1 MKEQEILSL
10 INERLGI
17 SDLND
22 LQKSVLKNLKISSS
36 AIIYSP
42 TGSGK
47 TLAFS
52 VTLLKALKNFD
63 TEKLQA
69 VIIAPSR
76 ELVIQISDVIRPIAP
91 DYKVTSLYGGHNVA
105 DEKNSLQNVP
115 SIIVGTP
122 GRLLDH
128 ANRGNIDLTN
138 VRQLI
143 LDEFDKCLELG
154 FEEEMR
160 KLLKKM
166 PNLSRKILTSA
177 TILKEIPEFVNLT
190 NYVTL
195 DFLES
200 TENPNE
206 RTTVWQVKSEEKD
219 KLAALRTLLYSIPQG
234 KTIIFAN
241 YRDAVSRIYQN
252 LKDNQISAG
261 IYHGALEQMDRE
273 KAIAMFNNESYPI
286 LVSTDLGSRGLDI
299 KVVKNIIHYHLPVSQ
314 ESYTHRNGRTARV
327 DKTGNV
333 YILTHQDE
341 QLPDFVTIDETFNL
355 PEKCEQKSIVN
366 RNSTLYFK
374 AGKKEKI
381 SKADIVGFIGNN
393 SQIVPNEIGVINVY
407 DHYALVAIPKQKAKT
422 AVSQLLKAKIKGKK
436 IRIEI
441 ASAEVRISRPNN
453 RPNNKK

>member
-63 TEKLQA
+63 TEKLQT

-76 ELVIQISDVIRPIAP
+76 ELVIQISDVICPIAP

-177 TILKEIPEFVNLT
+177 TILNEIPEFVNLRE
-190 NYVTL
+190 YVTL

-200 TENPNE
+200 AENPSE

-299 KVVKNIIHYHLPVSQ
+299 KEVKNIIHYHLPVSQ

-327 DKTGNV
+327 DKTGDV

-341 QLPDFVTIDETFNL
+341 QLPDFVTIDDTFNL

-381 SKADIVGFIGNN
+381 SKADIVGFIANN

-407 DHYALVAIPKQKAKT
+407 DHYALVAVPKQKAKT
-422 AVSQLLKAKIKGKK
+422 AIAQLLKAKIKGKK

-453 RPNNKK
+453 KK

>member
-128 ANRGNIDLTN
+128 GNRGNIDLTN

-177 TILKEIPEFVNLT
+177 TILNEIPDFVNLT
-190 NYVTL
+190 DYVTL

-200 TENPNE
+200 AENPSE

-299 KVVKNIIHYHLPVSQ
+299 KEVKNILHYHLPVSQ

-327 DKTGNV
+327 DKTGDV

-355 PEKCEQKSIVN
+355 PEKCEKKSIVN

-381 SKADIVGFIGNN
+381 SKADIVGFIANN
-393 SQIVPNEIGVINVY
+393 SQIAPNEIGVINVY
-407 DHYALVAIPKQKAKT
+407 DHYALVAVPKQKAKT

-453 RPNNKK
+453 KK

>member
-17 SDLND
+17 RDLND

-76 ELVIQISDVIRPIAP
+76 ELVIQISEVIRPIAP

-128 ANRGNIDLTN
+128 ANRENIDLTN

-154 FEEEMR
+154 FEDEMR

-177 TILKEIPEFVNLT
+177 TILKEIPDFVNLRE
-190 NYVTL
+190 YVTL
-195 DFLES
+195 DFLECAK
-200 TENPNE
+200 NPSD

-299 KVVKNIIHYHLPVSQ
+299 KEVKNIIHYHLPVSQ

-327 DKTGNV
+327 DKTGDV

-341 QLPDFVTIDETFNL
+341 QLPDFVTIDKTFNL
-355 PEKCEQKSIVN
+355 PEKCEQKAIVN
-366 RNSTLYFK
+366 KNCTLYFK

-381 SKADIVGFIGNN
+381 SKADIVGFIANN
-393 SQIVPNEIGVINVY
+393 SQIAPNEIGVINVY
-407 DHYALVAIPKQKAKT
+407 DHYALVAVPKQKAKT

-453 RPNNKK
+453 KK

>member
-22 LQKSVLKNLKISSS
+22 LQKSVLKNIKISSS

-52 VTLLKALKNFD
+52 VTMLKALKNFD

-138 VRQLI
+138 VRQQI

-177 TILKEIPEFVNLT
+177 TILNEIPEFVNLRE
-190 NYVTL
+190 YVTL

-200 TENPNE
+200 AENPSE

-219 KLAALRTLLYSIPQG
+219 KLAALRTLLYCIPQG

-299 KVVKNIIHYHLPVSQ
+299 KEVKNIIHYHLPVSQ

-327 DKTGNV
+327 DKTGDV

-366 RNSTLYFK
+366 KNSTLYFK

-381 SKADIVGFIGNN
+381 SKADIVGFIANN
-393 SQIVPNEIGVINVY
+393 SQIAPNEIGVINVY
-407 DHYALVAIPKQKAKT
+407 DHYALVAVPKQKAKA

-453 RPNNKK
+453 KK

>member
-69 VIIAPSR
+69 VIIAPSH
-76 ELVIQISDVIRPIAP
+76 ELVIQISNVIRPIAP

-105 DEKNSLQNVP
+105 DEKNSLQKVP

-177 TILKEIPEFVNLT
+177 TILKEIPEFVNLRV
-190 NYVTL
+190 YVTL

-200 TENPNE
+200 AENPSE

-299 KVVKNIIHYHLPVSQ
+299 KEVKNIIHYHLPVSQ

-327 DKTGNV
+327 DKTGDV

-381 SKADIVGFIGNN
+381 SKADIVGFIANN
-393 SQIVPNEIGVINVY
+393 SQIAPNEIGVINVY

-453 RPNNKK
+453 KK

>member
-177 TILKEIPEFVNLT
+177 TILKEIPEFVNLRE
-190 NYVTL
+190 YVTL

-200 TENPNE
+200 AENPSV

-299 KVVKNIIHYHLPVSQ
+299 KEVKNIIHYHLPVSQ

-327 DKTGNV
+327 DKTGEV
-333 YILTHQDE
+333 YILTHPDE
-341 QLPDFVTIDETFNL
+341 QRPDFVTIDETINL
-355 PEKCEQKSIVN
+355 PEKCEKKSIAN

-381 SKADIVGFIGNN
+381 SKADIVGFIANN
-393 SQIVPNEIGVINVY
+393 SQIAPNEIGVINVY

-441 ASAEVRISRPNN
+441 ASAEVRISRPNS
-453 RPNNKK
+453 KK

>member
-122 GRLLDH
+122 GRLLDY

-177 TILKEIPEFVNLT
+177 TILKDIPDFVNLT
-190 NYVTL
+190 DYVTL

-200 TENPNE
+200 AENPSE

-299 KVVKNIIHYHLPVSQ
+299 KEVKNIIHYHLPVSQ

-327 DKTGNV
+327 DKTGDV

-355 PEKCEQKSIVN
+355 SEKCEQKSILN

-381 SKADIVGFIGNN
+381 SKADIVGFIANN
-393 SQIVPNEIGVINVY
+393 SQIAPNEIGVINVY
-407 DHYALVAIPKQKAKT
+407 DHYALVAVPKQKAKT

-453 RPNNKK
+453 KK

>member
-63 TEKLQA
+63 TEKLQS

-105 DEKNSLQNVP
+105 DEKNSLQNMP

-177 TILKEIPEFVNLT
+177 TILKDMPDFVNLID
-190 NYVTL
+190 YVTL

-200 TENPNE
+200 AENPSE

-299 KVVKNIIHYHLPVSQ
+299 KEVKNIIHYHLPVSQ

-327 DKTGNV
+327 DKTGDV

-381 SKADIVGFIGNN
+381 SKADIVGFIANN
-393 SQIVPNEIGVINVY
+393 SQIAPNEIGVINVY
-407 DHYALVAIPKQKAKT
+407 DHYALVAVPKHKAKT
-422 AVSQLLKAKIKGKK
+422 AVAQLLKAKIKGKK

-453 RPNNKK
+453 KK

>member
-10 INERLGI
+10 INGRLGI

-177 TILKEIPEFVNLT
+177 TILNEIPEFVNLRE
-190 NYVTL
+190 YVTL

-200 TENPNE
+200 AENPSE
-206 RTTVWQVKSEEKD
+206 RTTVWQVKSKEKD

-241 YRDAVSRIYQN
+241 YRDVVSRIYQN

-299 KVVKNIIHYHLPVSQ
+299 KEVKNIIHYHLPISQ

-327 DKTGNV
+327 DKTGDV

-366 RNSTLYFK
+366 RNNTLYFK

-381 SKADIVGFIGNN
+381 SKADIVGFIANN
-393 SQIVPNEIGVINVY
+393 SQIAPNEIGVINVY
-407 DHYALVAIPKQKAKT
+407 DHYALVAVPKQKAKT

-453 RPNNKK
+453 KK

>member
-22 LQKSVLKNLKISSS
+22 LQNSVLKNLKISSS

-177 TILKEIPEFVNLT
+177 TILNEIPDFVNLRE
-190 NYVTL
+190 YVTL

-200 TENPNE
+200 AENPSE

-299 KVVKNIIHYHLPVSQ
+299 KEVKNIIHYHLPVSQ

-327 DKTGNV
+327 DKTGDV

-341 QLPDFVTIDETFNL
+341 QLPDFVTIDKTFNL
-355 PEKCEQKSIVN
+355 PEKCEQKAIVN
-366 RNSTLYFK
+366 KNSTLYFK

-381 SKADIVGFIGNN
+381 SKADIVGFIANN
-393 SQIVPNEIGVINVY
+393 SQIAPNEIGVINVY
-407 DHYALVAIPKQKAKT
+407 DHYALVAVPKQKAKT
-422 AVSQLLKAKIKGKK
+422 AVAQLLKAKIKGKK

-453 RPNNKK
+453 KK

>member
-177 TILKEIPEFVNLT
+177 TILKDIPDFVNLT
-190 NYVTL
+190 DYVTL

-200 TENPNE
+200 AENPSE

-252 LKDNQISAG
+252 LKDNQISAD

-299 KVVKNIIHYHLPVSQ
+299 KEVKNIIHYHLPVSQ

-327 DKTGNV
+327 DKTGDV

-355 PEKCEQKSIVN
+355 PEKCEKKSIVN

-381 SKADIVGFIGNN
+381 SKADIVGFIANN
-393 SQIVPNEIGVINVY
+393 SQIAPNEIGVINVY
-407 DHYALVAIPKQKAKT
+407 DHYALVAVPKQKAKT

-453 RPNNKK
+453 KK

>member
-10 INERLGI
+10 INGRLGI

-47 TLAFS
+47 
-52 VTLLKALKNFD
+52 

-177 TILKEIPEFVNLT
+177 TILNEIPDFVNLRE
-190 NYVTL
+190 YVTL
-195 DFLES
+195 DFLGS
-200 TENPNE
+200 AENPSE
-206 RTTVWQVKSEEKD
+206 RTTVWQVKSKEKD

-241 YRDAVSRIYQN
+241 YLPAFTTVRWSRWIGKRRLRCLIMSLIRFLY
-252 LKDNQISAG
+252 LPIW
-261 IYHGALEQMDRE
+261 DR
-273 KAIAMFNNESYPI
+273 
-286 LVSTDLGSRGLDI
+286 
-299 KVVKNIIHYHLPVSQ
+299 VVWTS
-314 ESYTHRNGRTARV
+314 
-327 DKTGNV
+327 
-333 YILTHQDE
+333 
-341 QLPDFVTIDETFNL
+341 
-355 PEKCEQKSIVN
+355 
-366 RNSTLYFK
+366 
-374 AGKKEKI
+374 KK
-381 SKADIVGFIGNN
+381 
-393 SQIVPNEIGVINVY
+393 
-407 DHYALVAIPKQKAKT
+407 
-422 AVSQLLKAKIKGKK
+422 
-436 IRIEI
+436 
-441 ASAEVRISRPNN
+441 
-453 RPNNKK
+453 

>member
-177 TILKEIPEFVNLT
+177 TILKDIPDFVNLT
-190 NYVTL
+190 DYVTL

-200 TENPNE
+200 AENPSE

-219 KLAALRTLLYSIPQG
+219 KLTALRTLLYSIPQG

-299 KVVKNIIHYHLPVSQ
+299 KEVKNIIHYHLPVSQ

-327 DKTGNV
+327 DKTGDV

-355 PEKCEQKSIVN
+355 PEKCEKKSIVN

-381 SKADIVGFIGNN
+381 SKADIVGFIANN
-393 SQIVPNEIGVINVY
+393 SQIAPNEIGVINVY
-407 DHYALVAIPKQKAKT
+407 DHYALVAVPKQKAKT
-422 AVSQLLKAKIKGKK
+422 AVSQLLIAKIKGKK

-453 RPNNKK
+453 KK

>member
-52 VTLLKALKNFD
+52 VTLLKALKNLD

-154 FEEEMR
+154 FEEEMH

-177 TILKEIPEFVNLT
+177 TILKEIPEFVNLRE
-190 NYVTL
+190 YVTL
-195 DFLES
+195 DFLENA
-200 TENPNE
+200 ENPNE
-206 RTTVWQVKSEEKD
+206 RTTIWQVKSEGKD
-219 KLAALRTLLYSIPQG
+219 KLAALRTLLYCIPQG

-299 KVVKNIIHYHLPVSQ
+299 KEVKNIIHYHLPVSQ

-327 DKTGNV
+327 DKTGDV

-355 PEKCEQKSIVN
+355 PEKCEKKSIVN

-381 SKADIVGFIGNN
+381 SKADIVGFIANN
-393 SQIVPNEIGVINVY
+393 SQIAPNEIGVINVY

-441 ASAEVRISRPNN
+441 ASAEVRISRPNS
-453 RPNNKK
+453 KK

>member
-10 INERLGI
+10 INGRLGI

-22 LQKSVLKNLKISSS
+22 LQKSVLKNLKIYSS

-52 VTLLKALKNFD
+52 VTLLKALKNFG

-177 TILKEIPEFVNLT
+177 TILNEIPEFVNLRE
-190 NYVTL
+190 YVTL

-200 TENPNE
+200 AENPSE

-241 YRDAVSRIYQN
+241 YRDVVSRIYQN

-299 KVVKNIIHYHLPVSQ
+299 KEVKNIIHYHLPISQ

-327 DKTGNV
+327 DKTGDV

-341 QLPDFVTIDETFNL
+341 QLPDFVTIDDTFNL

-381 SKADIVGFIGNN
+381 SKADIVGFIANN
-393 SQIVPNEIGVINVY
+393 SQIAPNEIGVINVY
-407 DHYALVAIPKQKAKT
+407 DHYALVAVPKQKAKT
-422 AVSQLLKAKIKGKK
+422 AIAQLLKAKIKGKK

-453 RPNNKK
+453 KK

>member
-22 LQKSVLKNLKISSS
+22 LQNSVLKNLKISSS

-76 ELVIQISDVIRPIAP
+76 ELVIQISEVIRPIAP

-177 TILKEIPEFVNLT
+177 TILKDIPDFVNLT
-190 NYVTL
+190 DYVTL

-200 TENPNE
+200 AENPSE

-219 KLAALRTLLYSIPQG
+219 KLAALRTLLYCIPQG

-252 LKDNQISAG
+252 LKDNHISAG

-299 KVVKNIIHYHLPVSQ
+299 KEVKNIIHYHLPVSQ

-327 DKTGNV
+327 DKTGDV

-366 RNSTLYFK
+366 RNNTLYFK

-381 SKADIVGFIGNN
+381 SKADIVGFIANN
-393 SQIVPNEIGVINVY
+393 SQIAPNEIGVINVY
-407 DHYALVAIPKQKAKT
+407 DHYALVAVPKQKAKT

-453 RPNNKK
+453 KK

>member
-105 DEKNSLQNVP
+105 DEKNSLQNAP

-177 TILKEIPEFVNLT
+177 TILNEIPDFVNLRE
-190 NYVTL
+190 YVTL
-195 DFLES
+195 DFLGS
-200 TENPNE
+200 AENPSE

-299 KVVKNIIHYHLPVSQ
+299 KEVKNIIHYHLPISQ

-327 DKTGNV
+327 DKTGDV

-341 QLPDFVTIDETFNL
+341 QLPDFVTIDDTFNL

-366 RNSTLYFK
+366 RNNTLYFK

-381 SKADIVGFIGNN
+381 SKADIVGFIANN

-407 DHYALVAIPKQKAKT
+407 DHYALVAVPKQKAKT

-453 RPNNKK
+453 KK

>member
-76 ELVIQISDVIRPIAP
+76 ELVIQISDVIRPIATN
-91 DYKVTSLYGGHNVA
+91 YKVTSLYGGHNVA

-177 TILKEIPEFVNLT
+177 TILKDIPDFVNLT
-190 NYVTL
+190 DYVTL

-200 TENPNE
+200 AENPSE

-219 KLAALRTLLYSIPQG
+219 KLVALRTLLYTIPQG

-261 IYHGALEQMDRE
+261 IYHGALEQIDRE

-299 KVVKNIIHYHLPVSQ
+299 KEVKNIIHYHLPVSQ

-327 DKTGNV
+327 DKTGDV

-341 QLPDFVTIDETFNL
+341 QLPDFVTIDKTFNL
-355 PEKCEQKSIVN
+355 PEKCEQKAIVN
-366 RNSTLYFK
+366 KNCTLYFK

-381 SKADIVGFIGNN
+381 SKADIVGFIANN
-393 SQIVPNEIGVINVY
+393 NQIAPNEIGVINVY
-407 DHYALVAIPKQKAKT
+407 DHYALVAVPKQKAKT

-453 RPNNKK
+453 KK

>member
-1 MKEQEILSL
+1 MKKQEILSL

-52 VTLLKALKNFD
+52 VTLLEALKNFD
-63 TEKLQA
+63 TEKLQV

-160 KLLKKM
+160 KLLKNM

-177 TILKEIPEFVNLT
+177 TILNEIPEFVNLKE
-190 NYVTL
+190 YVTL

-200 TENPNE
+200 AENPSE

-299 KVVKNIIHYHLPVSQ
+299 KEVKNIIHYHLSVSQ

-327 DKTGNV
+327 DKTGDV

-355 PEKCEQKSIVN
+355 PEKCEQKAIVN
-366 RNSTLYFK
+366 KNSTLYFK

-381 SKADIVGFIGNN
+381 SKADIVGFIANN
-393 SQIVPNEIGVINVY
+393 SQIAPNEIGVINVY
-407 DHYALVAIPKQKAKT
+407 DHYALVAVPKQKAKA

-436 IRIEI
+436 IKIEI

-453 RPNNKK
+453 KK

>member
-177 TILKEIPEFVNLT
+177 TILNEILEFVNLSD
-190 NYVTL
+190 YVTL

-200 TENPNE
+200 AENPSE

-252 LKDNQISAG
+252 LKNNQISAG

-299 KVVKNIIHYHLPVSQ
+299 KEVKNIIHYHLPVSQ

-327 DKTGNV
+327 DKTGDV

-355 PEKCEQKSIVN
+355 PENCEQKAIVN
-366 RNSTLYFK
+366 KNSTLYFK

-381 SKADIVGFIGNN
+381 SKADIVGFIANN
-393 SQIVPNEIGVINVY
+393 SQIAPNEIGVINVY
-407 DHYALVAIPKQKAKT
+407 DHYALVAVPKQKAKT

-453 RPNNKK
+453 KK

>member
-1 MKEQEILSL
+1 MKEQEILLL

-17 SDLND
+17 RDLND

-154 FEEEMR
+154 FEDEMR

-177 TILKEIPEFVNLT
+177 TILKDIPDFVNLT
-190 NYVTL
+190 DYVTL

-200 TENPNE
+200 AKNPSE

-241 YRDAVSRIYQN
+241 NRDAVSRIYQN
-252 LKDNQISAG
+252 LKDNQISAS

-299 KVVKNIIHYHLPVSQ
+299 KEVKNIIHYHLPVSQ

-327 DKTGNV
+327 DKTGDV

-381 SKADIVGFIGNN
+381 SKADIVGFIANN
-393 SQIVPNEIGVINVY
+393 SQIAPNEIGVINVY

-441 ASAEVRISRPNN
+441 ASVEVRISRPNN
-453 RPNNKK
+453 KK

>member
-76 ELVIQISDVIRPIAP
+76 ELVIQISEVIRPIAP

-177 TILKEIPEFVNLT
+177 TILNEIPDFVNLT

-200 TENPNE
+200 AENPSE

-299 KVVKNIIHYHLPVSQ
+299 KEVKNIIHYHLPVLQ

-327 DKTGNV
+327 DKTGDV

-355 PEKCEQKSIVN
+355 PEKCEQKSIFN

-381 SKADIVGFIGNN
+381 SKADIVGFIANN
-393 SQIVPNEIGVINVY
+393 SQIAPNEIGVINVY

-453 RPNNKK
+453 KK

>member
-52 VTLLKALKNFD
+52 VTLLKALKNFA

-76 ELVIQISDVIRPIAP
+76 ELVIQISNVIRPIAP

-177 TILKEIPEFVNLT
+177 TILKDIPDFVNLT
-190 NYVTL
+190 DYVTL

-200 TENPNE
+200 AENPNE
-206 RTTVWQVKSEEKD
+206 RTTIWQVKSEEKD
-219 KLAALRTLLYSIPQG
+219 KLAALRTLLYCIPQG

-299 KVVKNIIHYHLPVSQ
+299 KEVKNIIHYHLPVSQ

-327 DKTGNV
+327 DKTGDV

-381 SKADIVGFIGNN
+381 SKADIVGFIANN
-393 SQIVPNEIGVINVY
+393 SQIAPNEIGVINVY

-441 ASAEVRISRPNN
+441 ASAEVRISRPNS
-453 RPNNKK
+453 KK

>member
-52 VTLLKALKNFD
+52 VTLLKALKNLD

-115 SIIVGTP
+115 SIIAGTP

-154 FEEEMR
+154 FEEEMH

-177 TILKEIPEFVNLT
+177 TILKDFPDFVNLT
-190 NYVTL
+190 DYVTL
-195 DFLES
+195 DFLENA
-200 TENPNE
+200 ENPNE
-206 RTTVWQVKSEEKD
+206 RTTIWQVKSEEKD
-219 KLAALRTLLYSIPQG
+219 KLAALRTLLYCIPQG

-299 KVVKNIIHYHLPVSQ
+299 KEVKNIIHYHLPVSQ

-327 DKTGNV
+327 DKTGDV

-355 PEKCEQKSIVN
+355 PEKCEKKSIVN

-381 SKADIVGFIGNN
+381 SKADIVGFIANN
-393 SQIVPNEIGVINVY
+393 SQIAPNEIGVINVY
-407 DHYALVAIPKQKAKT
+407 DHYALVAVPKQKAKT

-453 RPNNKK
+453 KK

>member
-52 VTLLKALKNFD
+52 VTLLKALKNLD

-177 TILKEIPEFVNLT
+177 TILKDFPDFVNLT
-190 NYVTL
+190 DYVTL
-195 DFLES
+195 DFLENA
-200 TENPNE
+200 ENPNE
-206 RTTVWQVKSEEKD
+206 RTTIWQVKSEGKD
-219 KLAALRTLLYSIPQG
+219 KLAALRTLLYCIPQG

-299 KVVKNIIHYHLPVSQ
+299 KEVKNIIHYHLPVSQ

-327 DKTGNV
+327 DKTGDV

-355 PEKCEQKSIVN
+355 PEKCEKKSIVN

-381 SKADIVGFIGNN
+381 SKADIVGFIANN
-393 SQIVPNEIGVINVY
+393 SQIAPNEIGVINVY
-407 DHYALVAIPKQKAKT
+407 DHYALVAVPKQKAKT

-453 RPNNKK
+453 KK

>member
-128 ANRGNIDLTN
+128 ANRGNIDLPN

-160 KLLKKM
+160 KLLKKV

-177 TILKEIPEFVNLT
+177 TILKDIPDFVNLT
-190 NYVTL
+190 DYVTL

-200 TENPNE
+200 AENPNE
-206 RTTVWQVKSEEKD
+206 RTTIWQVKSEEKD
-219 KLAALRTLLYSIPQG
+219 KLAALRTLLYCIPQG

-299 KVVKNIIHYHLPVSQ
+299 KEVKNIIHYHLPVSQ

-327 DKTGNV
+327 DKTGDV

-381 SKADIVGFIGNN
+381 SKADVVGFIANN
-393 SQIVPNEIGVINVY
+393 SQIAPNEIGVINVY

-453 RPNNKK
+453 KK

>member
-22 LQKSVLKNLKISSS
+22 LQMSVLKNLKISSS

-177 TILKEIPEFVNLT
+177 TILNEIPEFVNLRE
-190 NYVTL
+190 YVTL

-200 TENPNE
+200 AENPSE
-206 RTTVWQVKSEEKD
+206 RTTVRQVKSEEKD

-299 KVVKNIIHYHLPVSQ
+299 KEVKNIIHYHLPVSQ

-327 DKTGNV
+327 DKTGDV

-381 SKADIVGFIGNN
+381 SKADIVGFIANN
-393 SQIVPNEIGVINVY
+393 SQIAPNEIGVINVY
-407 DHYALVAIPKQKAKT
+407 DHYALVAVPKQKAKT

-453 RPNNKK
+453 KK

>member
-52 VTLLKALKNFD
+52 VTLLKALKNLD

-154 FEEEMR
+154 FEEEMH

-177 TILKEIPEFVNLT
+177 TILKDFPDFVNLT
-190 NYVTL
+190 DYVTL
-195 DFLES
+195 DFLENA
-200 TENPNE
+200 ENPNE
-206 RTTVWQVKSEEKD
+206 RTTIWQVKSEGKD
-219 KLAALRTLLYSIPQG
+219 KLAALRTLLYCIPQG

-299 KVVKNIIHYHLPVSQ
+299 KEVKNIIHYHLPVSQ

-327 DKTGNV
+327 DKTGDV

-381 SKADIVGFIGNN
+381 SKADIVGFIANN
-393 SQIVPNEIGVINVY
+393 SQIAPNEIGVINVY

-441 ASAEVRISRPNN
+441 ASAEVRISRPNS
-453 RPNNKK
+453 KK

>member
-177 TILKEIPEFVNLT
+177 TILKDIPDFVNLT
-190 NYVTL
+190 DYVTL

-200 TENPNE
+200 AENPSE

-299 KVVKNIIHYHLPVSQ
+299 KEVKNIIHYHLPVSQ

-327 DKTGNV
+327 DKTGDV

-355 PEKCEQKSIVN
+355 PEKCEKKSIVN

-381 SKADIVGFIGNN
+381 SKADIVGFIANN
-393 SQIVPNEIGVINVY
+393 SQIAPNEIGVINVY
-407 DHYALVAIPKQKAKT
+407 DHYALVAVPKQKAKT

-453 RPNNKK
+453 KK

>member
-10 INERLGI
+10 INDRSGI

-22 LQKSVLKNLKISSS
+22 LQKSVLKNIKISSS

-47 TLAFS
+47 TLTFS

-177 TILKEIPEFVNLT
+177 TILNEIPNFVNLSD
-190 NYVTL
+190 YVTL
-195 DFLES
+195 DYLES
-200 TENPNE
+200 AKNPSE

-299 KVVKNIIHYHLPVSQ
+299 KEVKNIIHYHLPVSQ

-327 DKTGNV
+327 DKTGDV

-355 PEKCEQKSIVN
+355 PENCEQKAIVN
-366 RNSTLYFK
+366 KNSTLYFK

-381 SKADIVGFIGNN
+381 SKADIVGFIANN
-393 SQIVPNEIGVINVY
+393 SQIAPNEIGVINVY
-407 DHYALVAIPKQKAKT
+407 DHYALVAVPKQKAKAT
-422 AVSQLLKAKIKGKK
+422 VSQLLKAKIKGKK

-453 RPNNKK
+453 KK

>member
-91 DYKVTSLYGGHNVA
+91 DHKVTSLYGGHNVA

-177 TILKEIPEFVNLT
+177 TILKDIPDFVNLT
-190 NYVTL
+190 DYVTL

-200 TENPNE
+200 AENPSE

-299 KVVKNIIHYHLPVSQ
+299 KEVKNIIHYHLPVSQ

-327 DKTGNV
+327 DKTGDV

-355 PEKCEQKSIVN
+355 PEKCEKKSIVN

-381 SKADIVGFIGNN
+381 SKADIVGFIANN
-393 SQIVPNEIGVINVY
+393 SQIAPNEIGVINVY

-453 RPNNKK
+453 KK

>member
-154 FEEEMR
+154 FEDEMR

-177 TILKEIPEFVNLT
+177 TILKDIPDFVNLRD
-190 NYVTL
+190 YVTL

-200 TENPNE
+200 AENPNE
-206 RTTVWQVKSEEKD
+206 RTTIWQVKSEEKD
-219 KLAALRTLLYSIPQG
+219 KLAALRTLLYCIPQG

-299 KVVKNIIHYHLPVSQ
+299 KEVKNIIHYHLPVSQ

-327 DKTGNV
+327 DKTGDV

-355 PEKCEQKSIVN
+355 PEKCEKKSIVN

-381 SKADIVGFIGNN
+381 SKADIVGFIANN
-393 SQIVPNEIGVINVY
+393 SQIAPNEIGVINVY

-453 RPNNKK
+453 KK

>member
-52 VTLLKALKNFD
+52 VTLLKALKNLD

-154 FEEEMR
+154 FEEEMH

-177 TILKEIPEFVNLT
+177 TILKDFPDFVNLT
-190 NYVTL
+190 DYVTL
-195 DFLES
+195 DFLENA
-200 TENPNE
+200 ENPNE
-206 RTTVWQVKSEEKD
+206 RTTIWQVKSEEKD
-219 KLAALRTLLYSIPQG
+219 KLAALRTLLYCIPQG

-299 KVVKNIIHYHLPVSQ
+299 KEVKNIIHYHLPVSQ

-327 DKTGNV
+327 DKTGDV

-355 PEKCEQKSIVN
+355 PEKCEKKSIVN

-381 SKADIVGFIGNN
+381 SKADIVGFIANN
-393 SQIVPNEIGVINVY
+393 SQIAPNEIGVINVY
-407 DHYALVAIPKQKAKT
+407 DHYALVAVPKQKAKT

-453 RPNNKK
+453 KK

>member
-10 INERLGI
+10 INGRLGI

-52 VTLLKALKNFD
+52 VTLLKALKNFA

-177 TILKEIPEFVNLT
+177 TILNEIPDFVNLRE
-190 NYVTL
+190 YVTL
-195 DFLES
+195 DFLGS
-200 TENPNE
+200 AENPSE

-234 KTIIFAN
+234 KAIIFAN

-299 KVVKNIIHYHLPVSQ
+299 KEVKNIIHYHLPVSQ

-327 DKTGNV
+327 DKTGDV

-355 PEKCEQKSIVN
+355 PEKCEKKSIVN

-381 SKADIVGFIGNN
+381 SKADIVGFIANN

-407 DHYALVAIPKQKAKT
+407 DHYALVAVPKQKAKT
-422 AVSQLLKAKIKGKK
+422 AIAQLLKAKIKGKK

-453 RPNNKK
+453 KK

>member
-52 VTLLKALKNFD
+52 VTLLKALKNLD

-128 ANRGNIDLTN
+128 ANRENIDLTN

-154 FEEEMR
+154 FEDEMR

-177 TILKEIPEFVNLT
+177 TILKDFPDFVNLSD
-190 NYVTL
+190 YVTL

-200 TENPNE
+200 AENPSE

-241 YRDAVSRIYQN
+241 YRDVVSRIYQN

-299 KVVKNIIHYHLPVSQ
+299 KEVKNIIHYHLPVSQ

-327 DKTGNV
+327 DKTGDV

-381 SKADIVGFIGNN
+381 SKADIVGFIANN
-393 SQIVPNEIGVINVY
+393 SQIAPNEIGVINVY

-422 AVSQLLKAKIKGKK
+422 AFSQLLKAKIKGKK

-453 RPNNKK
+453 KK

>member
-22 LQKSVLKNLKISSS
+22 LQTSVLKNLKISSS

-177 TILKEIPEFVNLT
+177 TILNEIPEFVNLRE
-190 NYVTL
+190 YVTL

-200 TENPNE
+200 AENPSE

-273 KAIAMFNNESYPI
+273 KAIAMFNNESYSI

-299 KVVKNIIHYHLPVSQ
+299 KEVKNIIHYHLPVSQ

-327 DKTGNV
+327 DKTGDV

-355 PEKCEQKSIVN
+355 PENCEQKTIVN
-366 RNSTLYFK
+366 KNSTLYFK

-381 SKADIVGFIGNN
+381 SKADIVGFIANN
-393 SQIVPNEIGVINVY
+393 SQIAPNEIGVINVY
-407 DHYALVAIPKQKAKT
+407 DHYALVAVPKEKAKT

-453 RPNNKK
+453 KK

>member
-22 LQKSVLKNLKISSS
+22 LQKSALKNLKISSS

-76 ELVIQISDVIRPIAP
+76 ELVIQISDVFRPIAP

-177 TILKEIPEFVNLT
+177 TILNEIPEFVNLRE
-190 NYVTL
+190 YVTL
-195 DFLES
+195 DFLGS
-200 TENPNE
+200 AENPSE

-299 KVVKNIIHYHLPVSQ
+299 KEVKNIIHYHLPVSQ

-327 DKTGNV
+327 DKTGDV

-366 RNSTLYFK
+366 RNNTLYFK

-381 SKADIVGFIGNN
+381 SKADIVGFIANN

-407 DHYALVAIPKQKAKT
+407 DHYALVAVPKQKAKT
-422 AVSQLLKAKIKGKK
+422 AIAQLLKAKIKGKK

-453 RPNNKK
+453 KK

>member
-22 LQKSVLKNLKISSS
+22 LQKSVLKNLRISSS

-52 VTLLKALKNFD
+52 VTLLNALKNFD

-154 FEEEMR
+154 FEEEMH

-177 TILKEIPEFVNLT
+177 TILKEIPDFVNLT

-200 TENPNE
+200 AENPSD
-206 RTTVWQVKSEEKD
+206 RITVWQVKNEEKD

-241 YRDAVSRIYQN
+241 YRDAVSRIYKN

-299 KVVKNIIHYHLPVSQ
+299 KEVKNIIHYHLPVSQ

-327 DKTGNV
+327 DKTGDV

-381 SKADIVGFIGNN
+381 SKADIVGFIANN

-407 DHYALVAIPKQKAKT
+407 DHYALVAVPKQKAKT
-422 AVSQLLKAKIKGKK
+422 AIAQLLKAKIKGKK

-453 RPNNKK
+453 KK

>member
-177 TILKEIPEFVNLT
+177 TILKDIPDFVNLT
-190 NYVTL
+190 DYVTL

-200 TENPNE
+200 AENPSE

-299 KVVKNIIHYHLPVSQ
+299 KEVKNIIHYHLPVSQ

-327 DKTGNV
+327 DKTGDV

-355 PEKCEQKSIVN
+355 SEKCEQKSIVN

-381 SKADIVGFIGNN
+381 SKADIVGFIANN
-393 SQIVPNEIGVINVY
+393 SQIAPNEIGVINVY
-407 DHYALVAIPKQKAKT
+407 DHYALVAVPKQKAKT

-441 ASAEVRISRPNN
+441 ASTEVRISRPNN
-453 RPNNKK
+453 KK